1 VVLMDIIFHNVCV
14 FKVNYVFCAFV
25 FPIYKLM
32 VVFRDVTC
40 DLKAKWMVEQRRN
53 FLKLI
58 TTNMTK
64 NFHSNSPLSNIL
76 KGV

>member
-1 VVLMDIIFHNVCV
+1 MC
-14 FKVNYVFCAFV
+14 CALV
-25 FPIYKLM
+25 FPIYRLM

-58 TTNMTK
+58 TTNMTQK
-64 NFHSNSPLSNIL
+64 IHFDSPFNNIL
-76 KGV
+76 KGF